1 MIRPRIPTLLF
12 PLLLL
17 AAVSLW
23 ARKQPEMPE
32 NFGTDE
38 WAVAHYQEAVGYLKY
53 LTDNKDRQKLLSVP
67 EKLRLEA
74 WGEFWNKLDPVS
86 ISPENEYRDAYFARI
101 EHANLNYGTILLPGW
116 LTDRGETYVRLG
128 PPNSIERFTMRA
140 GGKDL
145 EVWSY
150 WTPREVNLVFLDR
163 TGVGDFYLLNP
174 GDMIDQV
181 FIYGGR

>member
-1 MIRPRIPTLLF
+1 MGAPRILTLLF
-12 PLLLL
+12 PLFMLT
-17 AAVSLW
+17 AVSVW
-23 ARKQPEMPE
+23 AGKQAEMPE

-38 WAVAHYQEAVGYLKY
+38 WAVAHYVEAVGYLKY
-53 LTDNKDRQKLLSVP
+53 LTDNEDRQKLLSVP

-74 WGEFWNKLDPVS
+74 WVEFWNKLDPVS
-86 ISPENEYRDAYFARI
+86 VTPENEYRDAYFARI
-101 EHANLNYGTILLPGW
+101 KHANLDYGTILLSGW
-116 LTDRGETYVRLG
+116 LTDRGETYIRLG

-150 WTPREVNLVFLDR
+150 WIPREVNLVFLDR
-163 TGVGDFYLLNP
+163 SGVGDFYLLNP

-181 FIYGGR
+181 FIYGSR